1 MKKWYLT
8 GFCFLALS
16 VSSASFAQT
25 ERLTSVASNPNGL
38 SYFDIT
44 IKDSGLLNGVYKGWC
59 GDWTTHIEHNVDYDA
74 KFYSPYSEL
83 PEGLVDHPENLDE
96 VNWILNQHFV
106 GKTSPGGF
114 GVYTYSDVQLAIWA
128 LLDNFYD
135 DSTVGPYS
143 PQRVEEIRTR
153 ALSLGSDFYPRCS
166 QVVGILLEPRDRTTG
181 NRVQTTISEV
191 PRNHFPKCVIPDNDD
206 SI

>member
-25 ERLTSVASNPNGL
+25 ERLMSVASNPNGL

-44 IKDSGLLNGVYKGWC
+44 IKDSGLLNGIYKGWC
-59 GDWTTHIEHNVDYDA
+59 GDWTTHIEHNVLYDA
-74 KFYSPYSEL
+74 KFYSSYSEL

-96 VNWILNQHFV
+96 VNWIINQKFV
-106 GKTSPGGF
+106 GKTSPAGL

-128 LLDNFYD
+128 LLDTFYD

-143 PQRVEEIRTR
+143 EERVQEIKNR
-153 ALSLGSDFYPRCS
+153 AVAEGSGFYPRCS
-166 QVVGILLEPRDRTTG
+166 QLVGILLAPSDRTTG
-181 NRVQTTISEV
+181 ARVQTTITEV
-191 PRNHFPKCVIPDNDD
+191 PRSHFPKCVIPDNED
-206 SI
+206 SL